1 MQASVTIELGD
12 YRALALDF
20 VQKKFGLS
28 RPQARS
34 VMHRYEQMHG
44 DRIINR
50 LELPEGA
57 VLDFVTVDG
66 AAADPDSAVTYD
78 GSGVLRAAH
87 PALFGEWIRDVLES
101 APPQERKHI
110 QENIRQALE
119 RGWFIDGL
127 TAQQRENLLKS
138 REPGEGP
145 VMRPQATQNVRI
157 LVVLTNFPHWNDES
171 PAQGRYDTPVS
182 GGRQHP
188 VSEGFIHTPGGPLNT
203 SDWDSDGLS
212 NPTWDAS
219 GVNPAGGTNAAVTN
233 HPRIEYTV
241 NGERGTSV
249 DLKEAWFT
257 HLFDRDNPMSVVN
270 YYHANSHG
278 QIAIDGNRSDIVGP
292 LESHHQLDRLPW
304 PETNR
309 FSIQPGTPVIRDI
322 ESGPNYLGVPGLRG
336 LSADSGTEA
345 IVTLGYTGRISISGV
360 QEWDADN
367 AQWNDVAIESR
378 QTDAYEPR
386 RYIAVTEGFDDNA
399 QLRAFIGGVQVQFLA
414 DVGFSLDTD
423 DPQGSGA
430 SLLTSAD
437 VMGSAPAN
445 RLLSM
450 CYYTHDHI
458 ARGGA
463 LGSRP
468 YQLRHLVNTSG
479 RVDDVGGTVDSSRWH
494 YPRPK
499 PLDHDPQDHSSPNMG
514 FFESPS
520 SNGGHTYAA
529 WTADTRDVL
538 QDEGF
543 AIDVYDQI
551 IYLYPSDSAGGI
563 DAGGTSGPWS
573 GTHVFIPNSAVVLPS
588 DAGLYL
594 TAHELGH
601 AIAGLPDLYDW
612 DFYRNLAG
620 ASPPHFVSNMMGPY
634 SVMAAGRRMDA
645 FSKILAGWV
654 TPIAVTEDIVDAEV
668 PEIEGTLEDPV
679 VYKLPGRPFYIAND
693 IPPEEWQEFYLV
705 ENRNRTGQN
714 YFGDISPR
722 GLYIYHVDTRFG
734 QYGESTP
741 LVIVEQAD
749 GLFELESNPVGNWGD
764 IEGDP
769 FPGST
774 DNRNF
779 TQFTEPDSFSHGWL
793 SGIGLNQVRPQTEI
807 PPGLPPGSL
816 QPGTATDGF
825 SRVANISTPGR
836 TMTADLWVVPREVIV
851 TSVPIPDKPAS
862 VLQGTED
869 FLMMHLHLNNDSE
882 VPNLSRG
889 DVELATIRI
898 DEIGSSQDE
907 LDVDRIS
914 LFDDTDGD
922 GQFDVGM
929 DTRIATASLQNQA
942 GYFSNLNYRIPLDE
956 ERDLFI
962 TFDISSTA
970 DALTGVSLGAGMAT
984 FDYIRPEIPGAVQ
997 RRERQEITDSND
1009 GLGAYRFPIN
1019 SQLVDIEEDPDTLT
1033 VTPISR
1039 APIEEPPEESGLKAI
1054 EPGQEDTPILSLDLE
1069 VDQDRAAVTRI
1080 KVDETGTMNA
1090 VSDITSTKLYLDANS
1105 DGQVDGGD
1113 TLLDETTFARVG
1125 DIERASYDIQST
1137 PVVVVEGSPK
1147 SVLMTVT
1154 LSANAPLEEPPLTV
1168 QLTLEDTSYITLR
1181 QSEDIVSDENFPMSS
1196 EAVGTPVPNDPPP
1209 PPTNLAATQEDDGS
1223 ILLTWELSEDDPA
1236 VGGEADVTT
1245 YNIYRATDPSTLP
1258 DAEPADAYASV
1269 EDGVTEYADL
1279 NAPLDVDLYY
1289 MMRAYDGVQ
1298 EGDDSAIVGPVQA
1311 VDLIPPE
1318 LSEFDPEQGEDGV
1331 ARDTTIAFTITDN
1344 ASGVDQD
1351 SLVFM
1356 VDDTDVTEAEETDIT
1371 GSAQQLRVEYD
1382 PAEDYDYLQTVQ
1394 VQVRVADLAGNI
1406 NPGADQ
1412 FVSYSF
1418 TTEGPPTFWIAGVVT
1433 DQNGEPEEGVKVQ
1446 AGQLFDMT
1454 DDQGQYQ
1461 VTGLA
1466 AGTYQVRPS
1475 KDGRSFMPEMQQVTV
1490 GPSQVAINF
1499 TSAPGYDISG
1509 TVEDPDGNGL
1519 PGVTVSDGQHS
1530 DITSQDG
1537 SWAIENVPADTYQV
1551 TPQLVG
1557 YVFTPPTVGVT
1568 VGPDEGDAT
1577 GITFVGEVKTFDVTG
1592 AIRTSAGDRLAGI
1605 KVDALQDGTVVASAT
1620 SGANGSYSIVGLT
1633 PGNYIVKPD
1642 DDRYAFQP
1650 EQRELDLATDLSD
1663 VDFAAA
1669 SLYTMPLG
1677 AGLSFVSVPV
1687 EPLNPDV
1694 QAAFGDDV
1702 QVARWDPQDSP
1713 PYLTAPSNDPL
1724 MRLGVGRGFWV
1735 NSPDQRTASVAGEVY
1750 PSDEGLVVNVAGGW
1764 NMAGNPYDRN
1774 LPWERLVIPE
1784 GSPASA
1790 YGFIYDSAAGTYRLV
1805 STAAGLGAL
1814 TSVPK
1819 NAGFWLRAGAATQVT
1834 INAPGA
1840 APASAEVVER
1850 AARKPSEDAW
1860 IVPVVARAG
1869 GVMDACTYAGV
1880 LPQASGDPAAYE
1892 IDNPP
1897 AIGPFVDV
1905 YFLDEGGRRHAVD
1918 VRPAAAAGQSWQFEV
1933 ATDLAGVEVEVLLP
1947 DLSEVPADKTVTLVD
1962 EAAGKRIY
1970 ARTMTAYSYDSGEG
1984 GSRRFRLEIAD
1995 RDDAGLMITGATASG
2010 GAGAVTV
2017 SYTLSAQ
2024 AQVGIEVLNI
2034 AGRRVATLASG
2045 EPQAAGVQ
2053 SVAWSGRSATGT
2065 LCPAGRYLVRISA
2078 RADSGQQVQAL
2089 VPLSLER

>member
-1 MQASVTIELGD
+1 MTIELGD

-28 RPQARS
+28 RQQALS

-50 LELPEGA
+50 LDLPEGA

-66 AAADPDSAVTYD
+66 AAADPDTAVTYD
-78 GSGVLRAAH
+78 GSGVLRTAH
-87 PALFGEWIRDVLES
+87 PALFGEWIREVLEN

-110 QENIRQALE
+110 QQSIRQALE

-127 TAQQRENLLKS
+127 TAQQRENLLSS
-138 REPGEGP
+138 REDGAGP

-157 LVVLTNFPHWNDES
+157 LVVLTNFPHWNDQS
-171 PAQGRYDTPVS
+171 PAQNRYDTPVA
-182 GGRQHP
+182 GGREHP
-188 VSEGFIHTPGGPLNT
+188 LSEGYLHTPGGPLNT
-203 SDWDSDGLS
+203 SDWDSDGL
-212 NPTWDAS
+212 NTPAWDAS
-219 GVNPAGGTNAAVTN
+219 GSAAVGGTNAAVTN
-233 HPRIEYTV
+233 HPRVEYTV
-241 NGERGTSV
+241 DGRRGTAV
-249 DLKEAWFT
+249 DLKAAWFA
-257 HLFDRDNPMSVVN
+257 HLFDRNNPMSIAS

-292 LESHHQLDRLPW
+292 LESHHQLDRLPY
-304 PETNR
+304 PEVNR
-309 FSIQPGTPVIRDI
+309 FAIQPGTPVIRDI

-336 LSADSGTEA
+336 LSADSGTGTIA
-345 IVTLGYTGRISISGV
+345 TLGYGGRISVSGV
-360 QEWDADN
+360 QQWDPDA
-367 AQWNDVAIESR
+367 AAWNDIAITSG

-386 RYIAVTEGFDDNA
+386 RYIAVTEGFDANA
-399 QLRAFIGGVQVQFLA
+399 RLRAYVGGVLVEFTA

-423 DPQGSGA
+423 DPQGAGA
-430 SLLTSAD
+430 SLLTSDD
-437 VMGSAPAN
+437 VLGGAPGN

-458 ARGGA
+458 ARSGA
-463 LGSRP
+463 LGERP
-468 YQLRHLVNTSG
+468 YQLRHLENTSG
-479 RVDDVGGTVDSSRWH
+479 RVDDIGGTVDSGRWH

-499 PLDHDPQDHSSPNMG
+499 PLDHDPQDHSYPNMG
-514 FFESPS
+514 FFESAS

-529 WTADTRDVL
+529 WTADVREML

-543 AIDVYDQI
+543 ATDIYDLT

-563 DAGGTSGPWS
+563 DSGGTSGPWS

-601 AIAGLPDLYDW
+601 AIAELPDLYDW

-634 SVMAAGRRMDA
+634 SVMAAGRRIDA

-654 TPIAVTEDIVDAEV
+654 TPIAVTEDIWRAEI

-679 VYKLPGRPFYIAND
+679 VYKLPGRPHYIANE
-693 IPPEEWQEFYLV
+693 IPPEEWREFYLV
-705 ENRNRTGQN
+705 ENRNRTGES

-734 QYGESTP
+734 QYEEISP

-749 GLFELESNPVGNWGD
+749 GLYELEGNTVGNWGD
-764 IEGDP
+764 LEGDP

-774 DNRNF
+774 DNRDF
-779 TQFTEPDSFSHGWL
+779 TQFSSPDSFSHGWL
-793 SGIGLNQVRPQTEI
+793 SGIGLNEVRPQTLI
-807 PPGLPPGSL
+807 PPDPPPGSL
-816 QPGTATDGF
+816 QPGTATESF
-825 SRVANISTPGR
+825 ARVANISTPAR
-836 TMTADLWVVPREVIV
+836 TMLADLLVVPREVIV
-851 TSVPIPDKPAS
+851 TSVPIPDQPAS

-869 FLMMHLHLNNDSE
+869 YLMMHLHLDNDSE
-882 VPNLSRG
+882 APNLSRG
-889 DVELATIRI
+889 DVELATIRL
-898 DEIGSSQDE
+898 DEVGSSQDD
-907 LDVDRIS
+907 LDVARIS

-922 GQFDVGM
+922 GQFDPSV
-929 DTRIATASLQNQA
+929 DTRIATTSLQNQA
-942 GYFSNLNYRIPLDE
+942 AYFTDLNYRIPLDE

-962 TFDISSTA
+962 TFDISPTA

-984 FDYIRPEIPGAVQ
+984 FDYIRPEVPGAVQ
-997 RRERQEITDSND
+997 RRERQEITDTSN

-1039 APIEEPPEESGLKAI
+1039 APVDGSPEESGLRAI
-1054 EPGQEDTPILSLDLE
+1054 EPGQEDTPILSLNLE

-1080 KVDETGTMNA
+1080 RVDETGTMDS
-1090 VSDITSTKLYLDANS
+1090 VSHITSTKLYLDANN

-1125 DIERASYDIQST
+1125 GVERASYDIQGT
-1137 PVVVVEGSPK
+1137 PVVVTDGSPK

-1154 LSANAPLEEPPLTV
+1154 LSENAPLELPPLTV

-1223 ILLTWELSEDDPA
+1223 ILLTWELSEDDPE
-1236 VGGEADVTT
+1236 VGGEADVTV
-1245 YNIYRATDPSTLP
+1245 YNIYRATDRASLP
-1258 DAEPADAYASV
+1258 DAEQADAYASV

-1279 NAPLDVDLYY
+1279 NAPLGVDLYY

-1298 EGDDSAIVGPVQA
+1298 EGDNSEIVGPVQA
-1311 VDLIPPE
+1311 VDLIPPQ
-1318 LSEFDPEQGEDGV
+1318 LSDFDPEQGEDGV
-1331 ARDTTIAFTITDN
+1331 ARDTTIAFTVTDN
-1344 ASGVDQD
+1344 ASGVDQE
-1351 SLVFM
+1351 SLVLL
-1356 VDDTDVTEAEETDIT
+1356 VDDTDVTEAEETEIT
-1371 GSAQQLRVEYD
+1371 GSARQIRVEYD
-1382 PAEDYDYLQTVQ
+1382 PPEDYEYLQTVQ

-1446 AGQLFDMT
+1446 AGKLFDMT

-1466 AGTYQVRPS
+1466 AGTYEVRPS
-1475 KDGRSFMPEMQQVTV
+1475 KDGRSFMPEMRQVTV

-1499 TSAPGYDISG
+1499 TSVPGYDISG
-1509 TVEDPDGNGL
+1509 TVEDSNGNGL

-1537 SWAIENVPADTYQV
+1537 SWAIENVPAGSYEV
-1551 TPQLVG
+1551 TPQFAG
-1557 YVFTPPTVGVT
+1557 YVFTPSTASVV

-1577 GITFVGEVKTFDVTG
+1577 GITFVGQVETFDITG
-1592 AIRTSAGDRLAGI
+1592 AIRTSSGERLAGI
-1605 KVDALQDGTVVASAT
+1605 SVDALQGGTVVASAT
-1620 SGANGSYSIVGLT
+1620 SGVNGSYSIVGLA
-1633 PGNYIVKPD
+1633 PGNYTVRPD
-1642 DDRYAFQP
+1642 DEDYAFQP
-1650 EQRELDLATDLSD
+1650 EERNLDVAIDLSD
-1663 VDFAAA
+1663 VDFVAAP
-1669 SLYTMPLG
+1669 LYSMPLA

-1702 QVARWDPQDSP
+1702 QVARWDPQNSP
-1713 PYLTAPSNDPL
+1713 PYLEAPSNDPL

-1735 NSPDQRTASVAGEVY
+1735 NSPDQRTVSVAGEVY

-1764 NMAGNPYDRN
+1764 NMLGNPYERG

-1790 YGFIYDSAAGTYRLV
+1790 YGFIYDSAVGTYRLV
-1805 STAAGLGAL
+1805 STAAGLGGL
-1814 TSVPK
+1814 TSVPI
-1819 NAGFWLRAGAATQVT
+1819 NAGFWLKAGAATQVT

-1860 IVPVVARAG
+1860 IVPVVARAA
-1869 GVMDACTYAGV
+1869 GVVDACSYAGV
-1880 LPQASGDPAAYE
+1880 LPQAGGDPAAYE

-1905 YFLDEGGRRHAVD
+1905 YFLDDGGGRQAVD
-1918 VRPAAAAGQSWQFEV
+1918 VRPAAAASESWQFEV
-1933 ATDLAGVEVEVLLP
+1933 ATDMAGVEVEVLLP
-1947 DLSEVPADKTVTLVD
+1947 DLSEVPADKTVILVD
-1962 EAAGKRIY
+1962 EAADKRVY
-1970 ARTMTAYSYDSGEG
+1970 ARTLTAYSYDSG
-1984 GSRRFRLEIAD
+1984 
-1995 RDDAGLMITGATASG
+1995 
-2010 GAGAVTV
+2010 
-2017 SYTLSAQ
+2017 
-2024 AQVGIEVLNI
+2024 
-2034 AGRRVATLASG
+2034 
-2045 EPQAAGVQ
+2045 
-2053 SVAWSGRSATGT
+2053 
-2065 LCPAGRYLVRISA
+2065 
-2078 RADSGQQVQAL
+2078 
-2089 VPLSLER
+2089 